1 MRNSFNLMLIALV
14 CMDSTYL
21 LSSIIE
27 SFRISFN
34 MATELHIHLFPYL
47 LYPVLSVAMTAS
59 VFMTVGIA
67 LERYIAVHYPI
78 DYSQAINSQE
88 ACKKRLLRY
97 VIPVTLLSLI
107 FNIPKI
113 FEAEVYDEINIAQY
127 NETHEQVEYYKAIRT
142 TELRKNP
149 DYVIYY
155 NNWVRL
161 MVIGIVPF
169 FLLIYFNYKI
179 YQDVKDRNI
188 TRQRRTSTHTS
199 SANQQT
205 RRKQEDNLAIVFMG
219 IVLVFLVCHFP
230 RLFLSMYECIVIREA
245 FICQKK
251 GLHSFPVWLL
261 LTSGFSHV
269 LLVINSSVNMFL
281 YIFLNESFRKHF
293 VAMFQTPKG
302 LLNCNCTCLRKEA
315 QENGSNTSGGD
326 NNQTQ
331 IYNMSPSLHGKITKH
346 DDNKVSIESKV

>member
-1 MRNSFNLMLIALV
+1 MSTLRLNVQIMAHMIYISSINSVFGWKGLLNVFFAVAGLIGNFVSARILKKEDMRNSFNLMLIALV

-88 ACKKRLLRY
+88 A
-97 VIPVTLLSLI
+97 
-107 FNIPKI
+107 
-113 FEAEVYDEINIAQY
+113 
-127 NETHEQVEYYKAIRT
+127 
-142 TELRKNP
+142 
-149 DYVIYY
+149 
-155 NNWVRL
+155 WL

-179 YQDVKDRNI
+179 YQDVKDRNV
-188 TRQRRTSTHTS
+188 TRQRRTSTHTLPQRIS
-199 SANQQT
+199 KHVGNKKITLQ
-205 RRKQEDNLAIVFMG
+205 
-219 IVLVFLVCHFP
+219 
-230 RLFLSMYECIVIREA
+230 LFSWELYLLIREA